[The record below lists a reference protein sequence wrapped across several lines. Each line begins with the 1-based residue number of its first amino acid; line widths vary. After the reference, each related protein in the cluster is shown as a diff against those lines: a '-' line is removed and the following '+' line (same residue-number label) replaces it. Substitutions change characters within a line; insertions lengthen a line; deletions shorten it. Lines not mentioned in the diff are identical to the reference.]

1 MDITTIKNFFII
13 NIKPHLNLATIWAR
27 TKEALKLPYAKTYL
41 VFAFIMLIFFI
52 FITFPYDMLIRK
64 KMKDLEKTTF
74 KSLTVD
80 ELNFSILDIIEMNGV
95 YMMTQGGSEIT
106 IKNADIDISLF
117 RILVSKDIKG
127 TIQVNS
133 FKYSTPTTQIALN
146 LNGNIFIDYKTFDD
160 IPQGGNFNIIIDNA
174 TLKFGEIPL
183 PDNMGGMPLSLPLI
197 RLSSVKIDADIS
209 NNRINVKN
217 FRIFGKDLNG
227 TITGS
232 INLSKNLMAS
242 GLDLKIMMN
251 ADSPV
256 LEGYRDFL
264 NKFINDR
271 NQVVFQLRGSLMMPR
286 IEIPKAG
293 DSEPSSR
300 SDHPMDKI
308 IPVP

>member
-146 LNGNIFIDYKTFDD
+146 LNGNIFIDYKTFE
-160 IPQGGNFNIIIDNA
+160 
-174 TLKFGEIPL
+174 T
-183 PDNMGGMPLSLPLI
+183 
-197 RLSSVKIDADIS
+197 IS
-209 NNRINVKN
+209 
-217 FRIFGKDLNG
+217 
-227 TITGS
+227 
-232 INLSKNLMAS
+232 
-242 GLDLKIMMN
+242 
-251 ADSPV
+251 
-256 LEGYRDFL
+256 
-264 NKFINDR
+264 
-271 NQVVFQLRGSLMMPR
+271 
-286 IEIPKAG
+286 
-293 DSEPSSR
+293 
-300 SDHPMDKI
+300 
-308 IPVP
+308 